1 MLALDKEISKTIEE
15 AEKLNNWKYWEQA
28 MKEKLA
34 SMRKHNVWDIVS
46 RSRDNGVIK
55 CKWIFDIKEDP
66 NMVQRRYKDY

>member
-1 MLALDKEISKTIEE
+1 MLVLDKEISKTIEE

-55 CKWIFDIKEDP
+55 CK
-66 NMVQRRYKDY
+66 